1 MSFISY
7 YDFDR
12 LLLKILENTKAS
24 EMINVPGFYELA
36 SEEFNNEVI
45 RMYEEEQNEIWFI
58 NSYFCEGCNEL
69 WEDCWDSTSDD
80 ECPKCGQPISPYK
93 SKEIQYNDK

>member
-1 MSFISY
+1 MKLISD

-36 SEEFNNEVI
+36 CEEFNNEVI
-45 RMYEEEQNEIWFI
+45 KMYEDEQQQ
-58 NSYFCEGCNEL
+58 
-69 WEDCWDSTSDD
+69 ED
-80 ECPKCGQPISPYK
+80 I
-93 SKEIQYNDK
+93 